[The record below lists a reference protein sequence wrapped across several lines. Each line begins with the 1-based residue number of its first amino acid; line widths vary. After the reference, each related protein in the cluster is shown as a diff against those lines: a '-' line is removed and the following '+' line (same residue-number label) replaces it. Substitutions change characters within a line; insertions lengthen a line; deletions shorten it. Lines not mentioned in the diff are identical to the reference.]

1 MDIGSTSA
9 ALAIANAVSFLRQK
23 MQTEGHSHTF
33 LRLGMAAAWSGPK
46 WKPIAKHASSLIL
59 NRFTKSSDK
68 ICDATKRYPGI
79 PGIPGLRPVSI
90 FFTARPCPNKIQTSV
105 PQPQFRVGD
114 LWKFHQSSWLFN
126 HGILVVNFFNEINIH
141 ITRLC
146 NIPPKKPSP
155 GGPFF
160 GSIVKR
166 QYQKKVM
173 ICAKC
178 DHPIGQLMLLLCH
191 KGEKKNSAGDGA
203 SFDSRHQTSSN
214 TVYQY
219 WLITSSYSYQNVDM
233 YAWLKHKFR
242 GLVLLEVFLNKWTV
256 QTYAMKS
263 NRNHIESPNF
273 ADPPQSCGR
282 GSLLW
287 SCSFVQQKIAQD
299 SGICKL
305 NHIYLE
311 SLLPKYEV
319 QSVYSQLYS
328 GLNQNELN

>member
-1 MDIGSTSA
+1 MVSTHLKNISQIGSSPQVGMKIKNVWNHHLDIKGNQWLRSRWEIEKPWFFYFMFPHLSEQRNTA
-9 ALAIANAVSFLRQK
+9 TGTTQKPVVS
-23 MQTEGHSHTF
+23 TN
-33 LRLGMAAAWSGPK
+33 
-46 WKPIAKHASSLIL
+46 I
-59 NRFTKSSDK
+59 
-68 ICDATKRYPGI
+68 
-79 PGIPGLRPVSI
+79 
-90 FFTARPCPNKIQTSV
+90 TSV
-105 PQPQFRVGD
+105 VKTYLSHGKKQNISYFP
-114 LWKFHQSSWLFN
+114 WKYWLFN

>member
-1 MDIGSTSA
+1 MWEIWGNS
-9 ALAIANAVSFLRQK
+9 I
-23 MQTEGHSHTF
+23 SHPGCW
-33 LRLGMAAAWSGPK
+33 RDPYV
-46 WKPIAKHASSLIL
+46 IL
-59 NRFTKSSDK
+59 
-68 ICDATKRYPGI
+68 
-79 PGIPGLRPVSI
+79 
-90 FFTARPCPNKIQTSV
+90 
-105 PQPQFRVGD
+105 
-114 LWKFHQSSWLFN
+114 
-126 HGILVVNFFNEINIH
+126 FNEINIH

-146 NIPPKKPSP
+146 NIPPQKPST

-160 GSIVKR
+160 SLNCQEAIPKEGR
-166 QYQKKVM
+166 
-173 ICAKC
+173 
-178 DHPIGQLMLLLCH
+178 DLCEVWPPDRAADAPFVSQRWGH
-191 KGEKKNSAGDGA
+191 SSAVRRNIR
-203 SFDSRHQTSSN
+203 FDRHQTYSN

-219 WLITSSYSYQNVDM
+219 WFISSYSYQNVDV

-311 SLLPKYEV
+311 SLLPKIYLNMKFKVFIANYTQPKWTQLMWHIVLRCLEYKWRFDQR
-319 QSVYSQLYS
+319 QSQPHKNTLNTASLKPSQS
-328 GLNQNELN
+328 STQGF